1 MSKRKF
7 EVIIETEHVDDYRVN
22 EAEKLFEIIREH
34 MSYLYEENVAF
45 NVKEIK
51 DVSEHISELVLMEE

>member
-22 EAEKLFEIIREH
+22 EAEKLFEMMRDH
-34 MSYLYEENVAF
+34 MSYLYRENVAF
-45 NVKEIK
+45 SVKEIK
-51 DVSEHISELVLMEE
+51 DVSEHIKELVLVEE